1 MNLDILF
8 EDPHILVCLKPAGIP
23 VQSRS
28 LSQPDLVSLLRNHLS
43 VQTHGK
49 RPPYLAVIHR
59 LDQPVEGILVFA
71 KTAAAAKK
79 LNQQMQTKRFGKY
92 YRALLSRT
100 PDILEA
106 DLINPMIKDGRTN
119 TSRICTPDTPG
130 SKSARLH
137 YKILQKNGGL
147 AIAEIQLDTGR
158 HHQIRVQMAHIG
170 CPIVGDRKY
179 GNISSLQE
187 APLFL
192 CQQGLQLFAYRLE
205 FTHPYTQKTLC
216 FQIDRLNCLP

>member
-1 MNLDILF
+1 MKPDILF

-28 LSQPDLVSLLRNHLS
+28 LSQPDLVSLLKNHISL
-43 VQTHGK
+43 QTHSK
-49 RPPYLAVIHR
+49 TSPYLAVIHR

-79 LNQQMQTKRFGKY
+79 LNQQMQTKGFGKY
-92 YRALLSRT
+92 YRALLSKT
-100 PDILEA
+100 PDILET
-106 DLINPMIKDGRTN
+106 DLSDHMVKDGRTN
-119 TSRICTPDTPG
+119 TSHICTPDTPG
-130 SKSARLH
+130 AKSARLH
-137 YKILQKNGGL
+137 YKILQKNNSF

-179 GNISSLQE
+179 GNMSSSQE
-187 APLFL
+187 TPPFL
-192 CQQGLQLFAYRLE
+192 CQHGLQLFAYRLE
-205 FTHPYTQKTLC
+205 FTHPYTQKALS
-216 FQIDRLNCLP
+216 FQIDKLNALP